1 MEEDRYQDVCTY
13 VRWLIKQG
21 QLRPGD
27 RLPTERALSQD
38 LGVSRGTVR
47 DGLRLLE
54 SMGVLESRTGF
65 GQLSVQP
72 HGTIFSAI
80 AAFYAAFRGKLITSP
95 SIACAAPSSCNPTV
109 LPSRPAPPEQVQ
121 GLWRIQEELERTRS
135 AEKDEAF
142 HDAII
147 DLGGNPLMR
156 IVSDA
161 LSDVIGHL
169 ITQFL
174 TRGAQDLLHQT
185 LNTHR
190 RMIEYLEQRRVD
202 AGCAAITRHYDI
214 IDTEIARWQA
224 ERRTI

>member
-13 VRWLIKQG
+13 VRRLIEQG

-54 SMGVLESRTGF
+54 SMGVLESRQGSGNYLSNHM
-65 GQLSVQP
+65 GQYLAQSLHFMLLLGEIDYQS
-72 HGTIFSAI
+72 INRMRRAI
-80 AAFYAAFRGKLITSP
+80 ELQSYRIAIQTS
-95 SIACAAPSSCNPTV
+95 T
-109 LPSRPAPPEQVQ
+109 PEQVQ

-147 DLGGNPLMR
+147 DLGGDPLMR

-185 LNTHR
+185 LDTHR

-214 IDTEIARWQA
+214 IDTEITRWQA

>member
-1 MEEDRYQDVCTY
+1 MCIRDR
-13 VRWLIKQG
+13 
-21 QLRPGD
+21 
-27 RLPTERALSQD
+27 
-38 LGVSRGTVR
+38 
-47 DGLRLLE
+47 
-54 SMGVLESRTGF
+54 
-65 GQLSVQP
+65 
-72 HGTIFSAI
+72 
-80 AAFYAAFRGKLITSP
+80 
-95 SIACAAPSSCNPTV
+95 
-109 LPSRPAPPEQVQ
+109 VQ

-147 DLGGNPLMR
+147 DLGGDPLMR

-185 LNTHR
+185 LDTHR

-214 IDTEIARWQA
+214 IDTEIDVYKRQTYTVLKRLCERGLFQTQDSVVTPLLSRTEFYARQSEQFVEQSFDGSLPA
-224 ERRTI
+224 FLAALDVYKRQVHQRSAAQ

>member
-13 VRWLIKQG
+13 VRRLIEQG

-54 SMGVLESRTGF
+54 SMGVLESRQGSGNYLSNHM
-65 GQLSVQP
+65 GQYLAQSLHFMLLLGEIDYQS
-72 HGTIFSAI
+72 INRMRRAI
-80 AAFYAAFRGKLITSP
+80 ELQSYRIAIQTS
-95 SIACAAPSSCNPTV
+95 T
-109 LPSRPAPPEQVQ
+109 PEQVQ

-147 DLGGNPLMR
+147 DLGGDPLMR

-185 LNTHR
+185 LDTHR

-202 AGCAAITRHYDI
+202 AGCVAITRHYDI

>member
-1 MEEDRYQDVCTY
+1 M
-13 VRWLIKQG
+13 
-21 QLRPGD
+21 
-27 RLPTERALSQD
+27 
-38 LGVSRGTVR
+38 
-47 DGLRLLE
+47 
-54 SMGVLESRTGF
+54 
-65 GQLSVQP
+65 
-72 HGTIFSAI
+72 
-80 AAFYAAFRGKLITSP
+80 
-95 SIACAAPSSCNPTV
+95 
-109 LPSRPAPPEQVQ
+109 
-121 GLWRIQEELERTRS
+121 WRIQEELERTRS

-147 DLGGNPLMR
+147 DLGGDPLMR

-185 LNTHR
+185 LDTHR

>member
-13 VRWLIKQG
+13 VRRLIEQG

-54 SMGVLESRTGF
+54 SMGVLESRQGSGNYLSNHMGQYLAQSLHFMLLF
-65 GQLSVQP
+65 GEIDYQS
-72 HGTIFSAI
+72 INRMRRAI
-80 AAFYAAFRGKLITSP
+80 ELQSYRIAIQTS
-95 SIACAAPSSCNPTV
+95 T
-109 LPSRPAPPEQVQ
+109 PEQVQ

-147 DLGGNPLMR
+147 DLGGDPLMR

-185 LNTHR
+185 LDTHR

>member
-13 VRWLIKQG
+13 VRRLIEQG

-54 SMGVLESRTGF
+54 SMGVLESRQGSGNYLSNHM
-65 GQLSVQP
+65 GQYLAQSLHFMLLLGEIDYQSIN
-72 HGTIFSAI
+72 HMRRAI
-80 AAFYAAFRGKLITSP
+80 ELQSYRIAIQTS
-95 SIACAAPSSCNPTV
+95 T
-109 LPSRPAPPEQVQ
+109 PEQVQ

-147 DLGGNPLMR
+147 DLGGDPLMR

-185 LNTHR
+185 LDTHR

>member
-13 VRWLIKQG
+13 VRRLIEQG

-54 SMGVLESRTGF
+54 SMGVLESRQGSGNYLSNHM
-65 GQLSVQP
+65 GQYLAQSLHFMLLLGEIDYQS
-72 HGTIFSAI
+72 IELQSYRIAI
-80 AAFYAAFRGKLITSP
+80 QTS
-95 SIACAAPSSCNPTV
+95 T
-109 LPSRPAPPEQVQ
+109 PEQVQ

-147 DLGGNPLMR
+147 DLGGDPLMR

-185 LNTHR
+185 LDTHR

>member
-13 VRWLIKQG
+13 VRRLIEQG

-54 SMGVLESRTGF
+54 SMGVLESRQGSGNYLSNHM
-65 GQLSVQP
+65 GQYLAQSLHFMLLLGEIDYQS
-72 HGTIFSAI
+72 INRMRRAI
-80 AAFYAAFRGKLITSP
+80 ELQSYRIAIQTS
-95 SIACAAPSSCNPTV
+95 T
-109 LPSRPAPPEQVQ
+109 PEQVQ

-147 DLGGNPLMR
+147 DLGGDPLMR
-156 IVSDA
+156 IVSGA

-185 LNTHR
+185 LDTHR

>member
-13 VRWLIKQG
+13 VRRLIEQG

-54 SMGVLESRTGF
+54 SMGVLESRQGSGNYLSNHM
-65 GQLSVQP
+65 GQYLAQSLHFMLLLGEIDYQS
-72 HGTIFSAI
+72 INRMRRAI
-80 AAFYAAFRGKLITSP
+80 ELQSYRIAIQTS
-95 SIACAAPSSCNPTV
+95 T
-109 LPSRPAPPEQVQ
+109 PEQVQ

-147 DLGGNPLMR
+147 DLGGDPLMR

-185 LNTHR
+185 LDTHR

-214 IDTEIARWQA
+214 IGTEIARWQA